1 MPPEEPVAEGVA
13 NWIINRLADIGDPA
27 VYYYP
32 PEAVLWSDVNFS
44 TDHLLSAYETIYLV
58 RSGDVRGVE
67 ETSYT
72 LREYHDFW
80 ILGATQH
87 DAASLD
93 PHTAVGDRVRT
104 KNNRI
109 ESDVK
114 NALIP
119 YWATSGVGMENFEIT
134 DADKLIVFSGWA
146 VVQFRVMA
154 QWSKR
159 YRA

>member
-1 MPPEEPVAEGVA
+1 VPPEDPISEAVGL
-13 NWIINRLADIGDPA
+13 WILDRLADIGDPA

-32 PEAVLWSDVNFS
+32 PEAVLWSDTNFNV
-44 TDHLLSAYETIYLV
+44 DHLHAEHQTLYLV
-58 RSGDVRGVE
+58 RAGDIRSIE
-67 ETSYT
+67 EASYT

-87 DAASLD
+87 DAASDD
-93 PHTAVGDRVRT
+93 PYTAVGDRVRS

-114 NALIP
+114 HALIP
-119 YWATSGVGMENFEIT
+119 SWPTSGIGLENFEIT
-134 DADKLIVFSGWA
+134 DTDKLIVVSGWA
-146 VVQFRVMA
+146 VVQFRCMA

-159 YRA
+159 YHA